1 MALLLKR
8 ERFTHF
14 GAMGY
19 FILDIDLDSDLQIY
33 KSKKWVKNSNNK

>member
-8 ERFTHF
+8 ERFTRV
-14 GAMGY
+14 GAMGH

-33 KSKKWVKNSNNK
+33 KSRKWVKNSNNK